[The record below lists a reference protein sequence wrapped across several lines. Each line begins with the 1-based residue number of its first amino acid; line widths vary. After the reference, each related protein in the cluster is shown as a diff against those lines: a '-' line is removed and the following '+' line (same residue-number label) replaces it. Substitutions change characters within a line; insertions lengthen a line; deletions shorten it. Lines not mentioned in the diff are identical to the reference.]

1 MKGTSRYYVA
11 GHSGMTRHIRG
22 KIEGKG
28 ASVLLNTGGAG
39 SGSSY
44 DSVEDYMN
52 TTGRKIVGK
61 GASLHKKLESLSL
74 SIKPTKTKAKNIK
87 FNL

>member
-1 MKGTSRYYVA
+1 MKGTTKYYVA
-11 GHSGMTRHIRG
+11 GHSGMTRHLRG
-22 KIEGKG
+22 RFEGKG

-44 DSVEDYMN
+44 DSVEDYMT
-52 TTGRKIVGK
+52 TTGRTLVGR
-61 GASLHKKLESLSL
+61 GASLNQKLQSLSL
-74 SIKPTKTKAKNIK
+74 SVKPPKTKVKNIK